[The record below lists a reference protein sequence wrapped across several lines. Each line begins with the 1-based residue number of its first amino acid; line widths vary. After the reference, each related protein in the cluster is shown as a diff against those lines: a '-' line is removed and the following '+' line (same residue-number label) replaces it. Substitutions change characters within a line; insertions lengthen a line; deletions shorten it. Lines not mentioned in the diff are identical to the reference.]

1 MAMYDFG
8 PKPSWIENP
17 PEGTMVATAKA
28 SPDRFDFGLRR
39 AALDAGRQ
47 FLKDRGLQ
55 SANVRNLQS
64 AGKQWFDNET
74 GTAYVLTDTSNARVS
89 DAVKLPTKEATTKAA
104 PIKRVSPPRP
114 SEPVRE
120 LDRDADLREQFI
132 ESQREFGAER
142 IREALKQPTVDLA
155 GLEPGSRR
163 VTPTRPSA
171 PIRERRASEDP
182 LTDAISGDGD
192 DAIDMA
198 GLEPRRRTRQ
208 APAPD
213 TVRNVRNNNPGN
225 LRTGDVETA
234 QRYYGEDAV
243 TGVDKGGFAQF
254 GTKGDGIN
262 ALFQQIEID
271 TNRALTVGQLIDKFT
286 PASDDASGNK
296 AAKINIPKF
305 LGVSLDTPLA
315 DINPRELALA
325 ITRQEGGNE
334 ALQAFGADIKKLN
347 PNLQDVDNAVNEF
360 TNRPKIS
367 AVRPDDS
374 QFNAAT
380 DDEIAN
386 AKAQMDL
393 SNMGGN
399 VALTQFNTAPTV
411 DLRDMLLRGVGLKPA
426 EDQPAVQIRGID
438 GQTMEGSDALLA
450 LGAENP
456 SLTGTSSELETVA
469 REQNPA
475 IQRAIEQN
483 TLKREGKYEID
494 NPFYQGGGERT
505 VQEDDAVTD
514 PTATESTVTEPTTD
528 ADQRGLLSRIGSLIA
543 NNPELAASGAQLLGG
558 LISNAAQ
565 NRAQRRAD
573 RTTDQRVARANLISA
588 LTSGRARPMVER
600 AQADTGGFLS
610 LDTLGKAI
618 QGSGAAVQSDLAR
631 RAAEELQAAKANEK
645 DIPPAKLQEK
655 YKAAGQVIDQVDN
668 LVNLMEDA
676 GAFATGFG
684 LSTIRFLGFDSAPQ
698 FTESGKDTAE
708 IKAAAN
714 ALVQTLGQDM
724 SGVLSNQDIQ
734 FIKEQSIDP
743 EDNLEVALR
752 KAGLIRNK
760 LIQSMTQSY
769 DVDSKNY
776 NMTAFL
782 PIVEKVVSGG
792 NDGFE
797 DLLAQDNISLGK

>member
-1 MAMYDFG
+1 
-8 PKPSWIENP
+8 
-17 PEGTMVATAKA
+17 
-28 SPDRFDFGLRR
+28 
-39 AALDAGRQ
+39 
-47 FLKDRGLQ
+47 
-55 SANVRNLQS
+55 
-64 AGKQWFDNET
+64 
-74 GTAYVLTDTSNARVS
+74 
-89 DAVKLPTKEATTKAA
+89 
-104 PIKRVSPPRP
+104 
-114 SEPVRE
+114 
-120 LDRDADLREQFI
+120 
-132 ESQREFGAER
+132 
-142 IREALKQPTVDLA
+142 
-155 GLEPGSRR
+155 
-163 VTPTRPSA
+163 
-171 PIRERRASEDP
+171 
-182 LTDAISGDGD
+182 
-192 DAIDMA
+192 
-198 GLEPRRRTRQ
+198 
-208 APAPD
+208 
-213 TVRNVRNNNPGN
+213 
-225 LRTGDVETA
+225 
-234 QRYYGEDAV
+234 
-243 TGVDKGGFAQF
+243 
-254 GTKGDGIN
+254 
-262 ALFQQIEID
+262 
-271 TNRALTVGQLIDKFT
+271 
-286 PASDDASGNK
+286 
-296 AAKINIPKF
+296 
-305 LGVSLDTPLA
+305 
-315 DINPRELALA
+315 
-325 ITRQEGGNE
+325 
-334 ALQAFGADIKKLN
+334 
-347 PNLQDVDNAVNEF
+347 
-360 TNRPKIS
+360 
-367 AVRPDDS
+367 
-374 QFNAAT
+374 
-380 DDEIAN
+380 
-386 AKAQMDL
+386 MDL

-399 VALTQFNTAPTV
+399 KEATQFYTKPTV
-411 DLRDMLLRGVGLKPA
+411 DLRDMLLRRAGLQTA

-456 SLTGTSSELETVA
+456 YLTATSPELETVA

-494 NPFYQGGGERT
+494 NPFYQGGGKRT
-505 VQEDDAVTD
+505 VQEDDTATE
-514 PTATESTVTEPTTD
+514 PTATESTVTESTVTEPTTD
-528 ADQRGLLSRIGSLIA
+528 AEQRGFLSRIGKAITD
-543 NNPELAASGAQLLGG
+543 NPELAASGAQLLGG

-588 LTSGRARPMVER
+588 ITGGRARPMVER

-645 DIPPAKLQEK
+645 DIPPPKLQEK

-676 GAFATGFG
+676 GAFAKGFG

-724 SGVLSNQDIQ
+724 SGVLSDQDIR

-743 EDNLEVALR
+743 EDNMEVALR
-752 KAGLIRNK
+752 KAGLIRNR
-760 LIQSMTQSY
+760 LIQSMTQAY

-792 NDGFE
+792 NSGFE

>member
-1 MAMYDFG
+1 MANGSFQFSATSSDLQRSLSAAIDQARQKHGMGRVVTQNFVQDPQTGMY
-8 PKPSWIENP
+8 
-17 PEGTMVATAKA
+17 
-28 SPDRFDFGLRR
+28 
-39 AALDAGRQ
+39 
-47 FLKDRGLQ
+47 
-55 SANVRNLQS
+55 
-64 AGKQWFDNET
+64 T
-74 GTAYVLTDTSNARVS
+74 GTIVYEPTPQEEKDAML
-89 DAVKLPTKEATTKAA
+89 DAVKRALVE
-104 PIKRVSPPRP
+104 
-114 SEPVRE
+114 
-120 LDRDADLREQFI
+120 DARAN
-132 ESQREFGAER
+132 G
-142 IREALKQPTVDLA
+142 T
-155 GLEPGSRR
+155 
-163 VTPTRPSA
+163 VTPTPA
-171 PIRERRASEDP
+171 PTA
-182 LTDAISGDGD
+182 T
-192 DAIDMA
+192 
-198 GLEPRRRTRQ
+198 Q
-208 APAPD
+208 APAPN

-254 GTKGDGIN
+254 SSPEAGIS
-262 ALFQQIEID
+262 ALQQQVRVD
-271 TNRALTVGQLIDKFT
+271 TNRGMNLGEFLNKYT
-286 PASDDASGNK
+286 PESDDPSGNK
-296 AAKINIPKF
+296 AAKTNIPK
-305 LGVSLDTPLA
+305 LVNANLDTPLA
-315 DINPRELALA
+315 DIDPTELTLA

-334 ALQAFGADIKKLN
+334 ALQEFGAGIRRLD
-347 PNLQDVDNAVNEF
+347 PTLQDVDNAVNEF
-360 TNRPKIS
+360 TNRPKIT

-374 QFNAAT
+374 QFNPAT

-411 DLRDMLLRGVGLKPA
+411 DLRDMLLRGAGLQSA

-514 PTATESTVTEPTTD
+514 PTATESTVTQPTTD